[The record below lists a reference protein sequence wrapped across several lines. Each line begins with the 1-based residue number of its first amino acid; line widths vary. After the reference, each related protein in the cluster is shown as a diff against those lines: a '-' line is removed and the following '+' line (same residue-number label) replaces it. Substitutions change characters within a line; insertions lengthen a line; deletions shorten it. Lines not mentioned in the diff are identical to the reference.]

1 MNPYRCKCGGND
13 HYFGCEWKHQ
23 AGSKRSVTDSGKQE
37 VDECFQH
44 EAFEV
49 GQQERKKRQGSEL
62 QGEEN
67 FSLPR
72 LFQATLIY
80 RSLLAWWINSLI
92 IAVICVIIGR

>member
-13 HYFGCEWKHQ
+13 RYFGCKWKHQ
-23 AGSKRSVTDSGKQE
+23 AESKRSVTDSGKQE

-49 GQQERKKRQGSEL
+49 GQQERKKRQGGEL
-62 QGEEN
+62 QGEDN

-72 LFQATLIY
+72 LSLAILIY
-80 RSLLAWWINSLI
+80 QSLLVWWVNSLI
-92 IAVICVIIGR
+92 IAVFIIIGR